1 MKMRITGLLILGAV
15 VMWYLSGP
23 KPSPI
28 QLNTNKLEELS
39 LTEAAERAKR
49 DVQTANVKPDNES
62 VIIWAHDSIVRT
74 PYVFLY
80 LHGFSSSRN
89 EGDPFHT
96 ELAAQF
102 GANLYLPRL
111 HPHGLDTTECLV
123 NYTAGGQWEEAR
135 EALQIARALGDTII
149 VVGTSTGGTLGLMLA
164 AEYPEH
170 IHSLLLLSPNIAIH
184 SYAAFLLNN
193 PWGLEIARKI
203 QGSNYRHVQPLNDD
217 YPKYWDTLY
226 RLEAVVEL
234 QHLVEYG
241 MTEKTFNRIACPVW
255 TGVYYADSEHQD
267 PVVRVAAVR
276 HMMKNLSTPNHLRV
290 LQEFEQPNHHVL
302 GSKFISPYYTI
313 PLDSALSFCTN
324 VLHMK
329 REYP

>member
-1 MKMRITGLLILGAV
+1 MKMRLLGLLIFAGALF
-15 VMWYLSGP
+15 WYLSGP
-23 KPSPI
+23 KPAPI
-28 QLNTNKLEELS
+28 ELNTQILAELS
-39 LTEAAERAKR
+39 LEEAIAHVERDA
-49 DVQTANVKPDNES
+49 QTPNVKRDNES
-62 VIIWAHDSIVRT
+62 AIIWAHDSIGRT

-89 EGDPFHT
+89 EGYPFHT

-111 HPHGLDTTECLV
+111 HPHGLDTSECLV
-123 NYTAGGQWEEAR
+123 TYTAEGQWEEAR
-135 EALQIARALGDTII
+135 EALQVARALGDTVILL
-149 VVGTSTGGTLGLMLA
+149 GTSTGGTLGLMLA

-170 IHSLLLLSPNIAIH
+170 IHSMLLLSPNIAIH

-203 QGSNYRHVQPLNDD
+203 QGSNYRRVHPLNDD

-241 MTEKTFNRIACPVW
+241 MTEQTFSRITCPVW

-267 PVVRVAAVR
+267 PVVRVAAIR
-276 HMMKNLSTPNHLRV
+276 HMMKNLSTPENKRV
-290 LQEFEQPNHHVL
+290 LQEFAQPDHHVL
-302 GSKFISPYYTI
+302 GSMFISPNYTI
-313 PLDSALSFCTN
+313 PLDSALSFCTD

-329 REYP
+329 REFP